1 MLLVSEGR
9 RAMGR
14 WDVGDDAR
22 TPDLSSDRS
31 PERADTSRH
40 DPGLRITPL
49 PDRVTPRS
57 RNDDGSSRGHNLT
70 LPDGREREVVR
81 DHATLYHLRG
91 SEVDLLERAA
101 RYRVTFTEDLKH
113 DASHG
118 RFDEDLRSLKE
129 QGLIAERSVTHLRD
143 RSVADVVSVT
153 AAGKALLDHHRD
165 PDHDR
170 GQTYYGGWV
179 KPAEV
184 WHDASL
190 FRMVREI
197 ESELAREGASVHR
210 VVLDDELKAHAFHA
224 LHEERARG
232 ESDSRAHQIV
242 AEAYGL
248 HVDGDRF
255 VFPDVRLDIEDRD
268 GSVRTIDL
276 ELVTRD
282 YHRGHLSGKAA
293 AGFRMFGERSG
304 STRGGTPTDPDRIG
318 RLLR

>member
-22 TPDLSSDRS
+22 TPDPSSDRS
-31 PERADTSRH
+31 PERADTLRH
-40 DPGLRITPL
+40 DPELRITPL
-49 PDRVTPRS
+49 PDRVTPRP
-57 RNDDGSSRGHNLT
+57 RNDDAARGHSLT

-81 DHATLYHLRG
+81 DHARVYHLRG
-91 SEVDLLERAA
+91 SEVDLLEHAA
-101 RYRVTFTEDLKH
+101 RYRVTFTDDLKQ
-113 DASHG
+113 DASHA
-118 RFDEDLRSLKE
+118 RFEEDLRSLKE

-143 RSVADVVSVT
+143 RSTADVVSAT
-153 AAGKALLDHHRD
+153 PEGKALLDHHRD
-165 PDHDR
+165 PDHDSS
-170 GQTYYGGWV
+170 QMYYGGWV

-190 FRMVREI
+190 FRMVREM
-197 ESELAREGASVHR
+197 ESELAREDASVQR
-210 VVLDDELKAHAFHA
+210 VVLDDELKADAFRA
-224 LHEERARG
+224 LHEARARG
-232 ESDSRAHQIV
+232 ESDDRAHQIV

-255 VFPDVRLDIEDRD
+255 VFPDVRLDVEDRD
-268 GSVRTIDL
+268 GTVRTIDL